1 MDKLNVLMVD
11 DQPDKLLA
19 YEAILA
25 GLGETLLK
33 AATAREALSIL
44 LKQDIA
50 VILMD
55 VNMPD
60 LDGFELAALIRQ
72 HPRCQRIAIVFVSA
86 VLFSDRDRLRGYESG
101 AVDYVSVP
109 VVPEILRAKISVFL
123 DLYRKSAELERLNRS
138 LEQRVQERTAE
149 LQGTVQRLRENEARL
164 RHQSEALSE
173 ADRRKNEFLAM
184 LAHELRNPLQPISMA
199 LELVRQPQ
207 VDPDRMRFARDV
219 IDRQVSQ
226 LARLIDDLM
235 DASRITSGKLNVV
248 RERVDLCQI
257 VACAAASIKPLA
269 NEKRQKLEVAPFD
282 GRLDVDA
289 DATRMTQ
296 IVVNLLGNAI
306 KFTPKGGKI
315 DLSVGREGGSV
326 AIRVRDDGIG
336 IEEADLDRIFEMF
349 VQGSRNAGDVH
360 GGLGLGLALVR
371 QIVELHGGSVRAT
384 SLGRNRGSEFI
395 VSLPALPE
403 SLEAGPSSTPP
414 ARGTPAA
421 VSGPRH
427 VLVVDDNRDA
437 ADSLAEMLRVLGH
450 RVDTQYCGSD
460 ALAAVAVGHPQVIF
474 MDIGMPGLDG
484 YETARAIREA
494 ARGGEV
500 FIVAVTGWGGDADRQ
515 RSRAAGFDRHLVK
528 PVQPADLLA
537 LLESMP
543 A

>member
-1 MDKLNVLMVD
+1 
-11 DQPDKLLA
+11 
-19 YEAILA
+19 
-25 GLGETLLK
+25 
-33 AATAREALSIL
+33 
-44 LKQDIA
+44 
-50 VILMD
+50 
-55 VNMPD
+55 
-60 LDGFELAALIRQ
+60 
-72 HPRCQRIAIVFVSA
+72 
-86 VLFSDRDRLRGYESG
+86 
-101 AVDYVSVP
+101 
-109 VVPEILRAKISVFL
+109 
-123 DLYRKSAELERLNRS
+123 
-138 LEQRVQERTAE
+138 
-149 LQGTVQRLRENEARL
+149 
-164 RHQSEALSE
+164 
-173 ADRRKNEFLAM
+173 
-184 LAHELRNPLQPISMA
+184 
-199 LELVRQPQ
+199 
-207 VDPDRMRFARDV
+207 
-219 IDRQVSQ
+219 
-226 LARLIDDLM
+226 
-235 DASRITSGKLNVV
+235 
-248 RERVDLCQI
+248 
-257 VACAAASIKPLA
+257 
-269 NEKRQKLEVAPFD
+269 
-282 GRLDVDA
+282 
-289 DATRMTQ
+289 
-296 IVVNLLGNAI
+296 
-306 KFTPKGGKI
+306 
-315 DLSVGREGGSV
+315 
-326 AIRVRDDGIG
+326 
-336 IEEADLDRIFEMF
+336 